1 MNLNPHSADI
11 DITTSDGRKL
21 YQQVTKGIDGTVKI
35 NLTKEDAPKLMEALL
50 DVKGKF
56 AMGKT
61 LCDVQTNFDEN
72 GVPTGTADI
81 LKDYRTMTVDQ
92 AVISGGYTFG
102 STFVWNGFE
111 THNFEIEDFD
121 PAVPADV
128 VRYQKTLKSVML
140 GEWIYNSLTDSAKSS
155 INVNRKL
162 FEYKMQDGSTVRDG
176 VTMILIALKR
186 VSPNTRVGISNVKTS
201 LSKVD
206 PAQFKGD
213 IGKMCVSMLKSKQDI
228 EDMGGTH
235 EDFVLNVFSAAER
248 SKSSKFVQYVNRI
261 RDEWESAETDAEL
274 FSADALIDKLT
285 TRWNNMD
292 ASDSNATKM
301 DPPDAKII
309 ALTTEVSTLKTQIQS
324 MQKGNGSGSGGG
336 GATKSFVIEE
346 WRKTKSFGDSVER
359 DGKHWHWCSKHMNG
373 SGLYVTHK
381 ESDHAEWE
389 ENKKNNRRSKTDR
402 TPSTNAS
409 SSQPGGTSNLQI
421 SDRMKTALATKG
433 FTSAQ
438 ADEFVKQLQS
448 ESGTDFW

>member
-21 YQQVTKGIDGTVKI
+21 YQQVTKGIEGTVKI

-61 LCDVQTNFDEN
+61 LCDVQTNFDAN
-72 GVPTGTADI
+72 GAPTGTADI
-81 LKDYRTMTVDQ
+81 LREYRTMTVDQ

-102 STFVWNGFE
+102 SNFVGDV
-111 THNFEIEDFD
+111 HNFAIEDFD
-121 PAVPADV
+121 PDVPADV

-140 GEWIYNSLTDSAKSS
+140 GEWMYNSLSDSAKSS
-155 INVNRKL
+155 LNVNRKL
-162 FEYKMQDGSTVRDG
+162 FEYTMQDGSTVRDG

-186 VSPNTRVGISNVKTS
+186 VSPNTRVGISNVKSS

-228 EDMGGTH
+228 EDMGGNH

-248 SKSSKFVQYVNRI
+248 SKSSKFVHRI
-261 RDEWESAETDAEL
+261 RDEWESAETDVEI
-274 FSADALIDKLT
+274 FSADALIEKLT

-324 MQKGNGSGSGGG
+324 MQKGNGMGSGGG

-346 WRKTKSFGDSVER
+346 WRKSKTLGDSVER
-359 DGKHWHWCSKHMNG
+359 DGKQWHWCSKHMNG
-373 SGLYVTHK
+373 NGLYVTHR

-389 ENKKNNRRSKTDR
+389 ENKKNNRRGKTDKR
-402 TPSTNAS
+402 PTDS
-409 SSQPGGTSNLQI
+409 SSKPSGGTSNLQI
-421 SDRMKTALATKG
+421 SDRMKSALATKG

-438 ADEFVKQLQS
+438 AEEFVTQL